1 MITIIATAQITLS
14 PACMAEIW
22 PHTDYVANGRSRRR
36 STRSAISSRIVEAFG
51 NRSLTTP
58 GAIRSY
64 LLTSFNADPK
74 RKDQLRREFTPKIQA
89 IWNSGKCRPID

>member
-14 PACMAEIW
+14 PACKAEIW
-22 PHTDYVANGRSRRR
+22 PHTDYVANGKSRRH
-36 STRSAISSRIVEAFG
+36 STRSAIGNRIAEAFG
-51 NRSLTTP
+51 NRSLSTP
-58 GAIRSY
+58 GAIRIY
-64 LLTSFNADPK
+64 LLNGFRADPR